1 VHNDKEKGSGN
12 LQLFIHWIQAVLN
25 GHFSKLLGELAEN
38 LLKGLK
44 VSLYFQ
50 LNAFLFQ
57 NTFNYP
63 IIMDN
68 YL

>member
-12 LQLFIHWIQAVLN
+12 LQLFIHRIQAVLN
-25 GHFSKLLGELAEN
+25 EHFSELLGELAEK
-38 LLKGLK
+38 LLKVLK

-57 NTFNYP
+57 YTFSYP